1 MIFASPRTW
10 HAVSDILNTNIFDF
24 DDDILRYKI
33 EGNVGE
39 IECNSFLQFCKL
51 KDELISV
58 DDILSGK
65 DIEIPTEHDKI
76 YLLIGSIISR
86 LEFLNKIK
94 SIDDIDDIDEELIE
108 KLENAI
114 NFLLKL
120 KPEFTVLGLKDLVS
134 LNKKLVKGL
143 FIEELDNDDII
154 DFITENDYIFE

>member
-10 HAVSDILNTNIFDF
+10 HAVSDILNANVFDF

-51 KDELISV
+51 KDELVSV
-58 DDILSGK
+58 DDILSGV
-65 DIEIPTEHDKI
+65 DVEIPTEHDKI

-86 LEFLNKIK
+86 LEDLRQIN
-94 SIDDIDDIDEELIE
+94 DIDDVDEELIS
-108 KLENAI
+108 KFENAI
-114 NFLLKL
+114 NFFLKL

>member
-1 MIFASPRTW
+1 M
-10 HAVSDILNTNIFDF
+10 
-24 DDDILRYKI
+24 
-33 EGNVGE
+33 
-39 IECNSFLQFCKL
+39 

-86 LEFLNKIK
+86 LECLNKIK
-94 SIDDIDDIDEELIE
+94 SIDDIKEELIE

-114 NFLLKL
+114 NFFLKL
-120 KPEFTVLGLKDLVS
+120 KPEFTVLALKDLVS
-134 LNKKLVKGL
+134 LNRKIVKKL

>member
-1 MIFASPRTW
+1 M
-10 HAVSDILNTNIFDF
+10 
-24 DDDILRYKI
+24 
-33 EGNVGE
+33 
-39 IECNSFLQFCKL
+39 
-51 KDELISV
+51 KDELVSV
-58 DDILSGK
+58 DDILSGV
-65 DIEIPTEHDKI
+65 DVEIPTEHDKI

-86 LEFLNKIK
+86 LEDLRQIN
-94 SIDDIDDIDEELIE
+94 DIDDVDEELIS
-108 KLENAI
+108 KFENAI

>member
-1 MIFASPRTW
+1 MIQIYGRTW
-10 HAVSDILNTNIFDF
+10 HAVSDILNANVFDF
-24 DDDILRYKI
+24 DDYILRYKI

-51 KDELISV
+51 KDELVSV
-58 DDILSGK
+58 DDILSGV
-65 DIEIPTEHDKI
+65 DVEIPTEHDKI

-86 LEFLNKIK
+86 LEDLRQIN
-94 SIDDIDDIDEELIE
+94 DIDDVDEELIS
-108 KLENAI
+108 KFENAI
-114 NFLLKL
+114 NFFLKL

>member
-10 HAVSDILNTNIFDF
+10 HAVSDILNTNVFDF

-33 EGNVGE
+33 EGNIGE

-51 KDELISV
+51 KDELVSV
-58 DDILSGK
+58 DDILSGV
-65 DIEIPTEHDKI
+65 DVEIPTEHDKI

-86 LEFLNKIK
+86 LEDLRQIN
-94 SIDDIDDIDEELIE
+94 DIDDVDEELIS
-108 KLENAI
+108 KFENAI
-114 NFLLKL
+114 NFFLKL

>member
-10 HAVSDILNTNIFDF
+10 QAVSDILNTDNLDM

-86 LEFLNKIK
+86 LEDLRQIN
-94 SIDDIDDIDEELIE
+94 DIDDVDEELIS
-108 KLENAI
+108 KFENAI
-114 NFLLKL
+114 NFFLKL

>member
-10 HAVSDILNTNIFDF
+10 HAVSDILNTNAFDF

-39 IECNSFLQFCKL
+39 IECNSFLLFCKL
-51 KDELISV
+51 KDELVSV
-58 DDILSGK
+58 DDILSGV
-65 DIEIPTEHDKI
+65 DVEIPTEHDKI

-86 LEFLNKIK
+86 LEDLRQIN
-94 SIDDIDDIDEELIE
+94 DIDDVDEELIS
-108 KLENAI
+108 KFENAI

>member
-1 MIFASPRTW
+1 MLFRSPTFP
-10 HAVSDILNTNIFDF
+10 SILYLNIFDF

-114 NFLLKL
+114 NFFLKL
-120 KPEFTVLGLKDLVS
+120 KPEFTVLALKDLVS
-134 LNKKLVKGL
+134 LNRKIVKKL

>member
-1 MIFASPRTW
+1 M
-10 HAVSDILNTNIFDF
+10 
-24 DDDILRYKI
+24 
-33 EGNVGE
+33 
-39 IECNSFLQFCKL
+39 

-76 YLLIGSIISR
+76 YLLIGSLISR
-86 LEFLNKIK
+86 LEYLNKIK
-94 SIDDIDDIDEELIE
+94 SIDDIDEELIE

-114 NFLLKL
+114 NFFLKL
-120 KPEFTVLGLKDLVS
+120 KPEFTVLALKDLVS
-134 LNKKLVKGL
+134 LNRKIVKEL

>member
-86 LEFLNKIK
+86 LECLNKIK
-94 SIDDIDDIDEELIE
+94 SIDDIDEELIE

-114 NFLLKL
+114 NFLKL
-120 KPEFTVLGLKDLVS
+120 KPEFTVLALKDLVS
-134 LNKKLVKGL
+134 LNRKIVKKL

>member
-10 HAVSDILNTNIFDF
+10 HAVSDILNTNAFDF

-51 KDELISV
+51 KDELVSV
-58 DDILSGK
+58 DDILSGV
-65 DIEIPTEHDKI
+65 DVEIPTEHDKI

-86 LEFLNKIK
+86 LEDLRQIN
-94 SIDDIDDIDEELIE
+94 DIDDVDEELIS
-108 KLENAI
+108 KFENAI
-114 NFLLKL
+114 NFFLKL

>member
-1 MIFASPRTW
+1 MNRKGIR
-10 HAVSDILNTNIFDF
+10 
-24 DDDILRYKI
+24 RKCY
-33 EGNVGE
+33 EGN
-39 IECNSFLQFCKL
+39 ECNSFLQFCKL
-51 KDELISV
+51 KDELVSV
-58 DDILSGK
+58 DDILSGV
-65 DIEIPTEHDKI
+65 DVEIPTEHDKI

-86 LEFLNKIK
+86 LEDLRQIN
-94 SIDDIDDIDEELIE
+94 DIDDVDEELIS
-108 KLENAI
+108 KFENAI

>member
-86 LEFLNKIK
+86 LECLNKIK
-94 SIDDIDDIDEELIE
+94 SIDDIDEELIE

-114 NFLLKL
+114 NFFLKL
-120 KPEFTVLGLKDLVS
+120 KPEFTVLALKDLVS
-134 LNKKLVKGL
+134 LNRKIVKKL

>member
-76 YLLIGSIISR
+76 YLLIGSLISR
-86 LEFLNKIK
+86 LEYLNKIK
-94 SIDDIDDIDEELIE
+94 SIDDIDEELIE

-114 NFLLKL
+114 NFFLKL
-120 KPEFTVLGLKDLVS
+120 KPEFTVLALKDLVS
-134 LNKKLVKGL
+134 LNRKIVKKL